1 MIEGKRVL
9 AIVPA
14 RGGSKGLPLKNLQK
28 LNGVPLV
35 GMAGDCASQVTV
47 IDRAVVSTDHEE
59 IAAVSREHKLDVPF
73 MRPEEISGDR
83 IGDLDVLTHA
93 LHATEADDGQFYD
106 IIVMLQPTAPQ
117 REPRHVRAAIR
128 MLLDGKWDS
137 VWTVSP
143 IDPKNHPLK
152 MLSYDSA
159 TGGFNYD
166 NPEGAE
172 VIARQQLGQLYV
184 RNGVA
189 YAIDRSCLLEQ
200 RSIKGKNSGALV
212 LEENFISIDT
222 QWDLDLVEYVMGRN
236 DTAQSD
242 ETI

>member
-28 LNGVPLV
+28 LNGVTLV
-35 GMAGDCASQVTV
+35 GMAGDCASQVPE
-47 IDRAVVSTDHEE
+47 IDRTVVSTDHEE

-93 LHATEADDGQFYD
+93 LHATEADDGQLYD

-117 REPRHVRAAIR
+117 REPHHVSAAIR
-128 MLLDGKWDS
+128 MLFDGNWDS
-137 VWTVSP
+137 VWTMSP

-152 MLSYDSA
+152 MLSYDLT
-159 TGGFNYD
+159 TGAFDYD
-166 NPEGAE
+166 DAEGE
-172 VIARQQLGQLYV
+172 KIIARQELGRLYL

-189 YAIDRSCLLEQ
+189 YAINRSCLLEQ

-212 LEENFISIDT
+212 LEGNFISIDT
-222 QWDLDLVEYVMGRN
+222 QWDLDLVEYVMGRS
-236 DTAQSD
+236 DTA
-242 ETI
+242 